1 MSALHK
7 SKYKSGWIQD
17 CTFVTVTTPPPTVKG
32 IHRRTVCAS
41 RASCPLAQ
49 TMNWVGLLGVGVL
62 LLDLGKPGLLRRG
75 RPGGEGPP
83 GKARESG
90 L

>member
-1 MSALHK
+1 MHPGHHAR
-7 SKYKSGWIQD
+7 W
-17 CTFVTVTTPPPTVKG
+17 
-32 IHRRTVCAS
+32 RR
-41 RASCPLAQ
+41 R
-49 TMNWVGLLGVGVL
+49 MNWVGLLGVGVL